1 MLQRKNIEIKKIA
14 LAEVYQFDISS
25 VNFNAKKSQKLTK
38 NCKFPH

>member
-14 LAEVYQFDISS
+14 LAEFYQFDISN
-25 VNFNAKKSQKLTK
+25 VNFNVKKPQKLTK